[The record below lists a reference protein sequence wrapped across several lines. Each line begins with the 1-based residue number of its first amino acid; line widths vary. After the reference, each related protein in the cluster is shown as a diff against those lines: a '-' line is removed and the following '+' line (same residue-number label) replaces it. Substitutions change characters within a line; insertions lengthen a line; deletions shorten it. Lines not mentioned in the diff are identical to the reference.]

1 MQKILGYLRR
11 AVQEFDLIQNGDRI
25 AVGISGGKDSL
36 VLLAALRDFQKF
48 GLLDYTLVGITLDP
62 QFGGI
67 PTDYSAAAAFCEQL
81 GVEYHLIPT
90 QIGHIVIDVRK
101 ESSPCSLCA
110 KMRRGALH
118 DQAKA
123 FGCNKL
129 ALGHHNDD
137 AIETFLMNLFIEGRI
152 GCYAPKSYLSRKDLT
167 LIRPLSFAPE
177 RDIVHAAKLNVPEI
191 VKSRCPVDG
200 HTMRETM
207 KTFIREQEKQ
217 NPGFKT
223 RVFGAMR
230 RANVDGWGGKTYVRD
245 LAMDNPET
253 NGKAERFH
261 MLEQEIARAE
271 EETAELERE
280 LADPETWKDPD
291 AAAEKNRRYNALKA
305 ETEHL
310 YEQYEETECSL

>member
-48 GLLDYTLVGITLDP
+48 GLLDYSLVGITLDP

-177 RDIVHAAKLNVPEI
+177 RDIVHAAKQHVPEI

-207 KTFIREQEKQ
+207 KTFVREQEKL
-217 NPGFKT
+217 NPGFRT

-261 MLEQEIARAE
+261 MLEQEIAR
-271 EETAELERE
+271 R
-280 LADPETWKDPD
+280 
-291 AAAEKNRRYNALKA
+291 LK
-305 ETEHL
+305 EG
-310 YEQYEETECSL
+310 QYANLGD

>member
-36 VLLAALRDFQKF
+36 VLLAALRDFQRF
-48 GLLDYTLVGITLDP
+48 GLLDYSLVGITLDP

-67 PTDYSAAAAFCEQL
+67 PTDYSAAASFCEQL

-177 RDIVHAAKLNVPEI
+177 RDIVHAAKQNVPEI

-207 KTFIREQEKQ
+207 KTFIREQEKL
-217 NPGFKT
+217 NPGFRT

-261 MLEQEIARAE
+261 MLEQEIARRLKE
-271 EETAELERE
+271 GQY
-280 LADPETWKDPD
+280 ADLGD
-291 AAAEKNRRYNALKA
+291 
-305 ETEHL
+305 
-310 YEQYEETECSL
+310 

>member
-36 VLLAALRDFQKF
+36 VLLAALHDFQRF
-48 GLLDYTLVGITLDP
+48 GLLDYSLVGITLDP
-62 QFGGI
+62 QFGGV

-177 RDIVHAAKLNVPEI
+177 RDIVHAAKQNVPEI

-207 KTFIREQEKQ
+207 KTFIREQEKL
-217 NPGFKT
+217 NPGFRT

-261 MLEQEIARAE
+261 MLEQEIARRLKE
-271 EETAELERE
+271 GQY
-280 LADPETWKDPD
+280 ADLGD
-291 AAAEKNRRYNALKA
+291 
-305 ETEHL
+305 
-310 YEQYEETECSL
+310 

>member
-261 MLEQEIARAE
+261 MLEQEIARRLKE
-271 EETAELERE
+271 GQY
-280 LADPETWKDPD
+280 ADLG
-291 AAAEKNRRYNALKA
+291 N
-305 ETEHL
+305 
-310 YEQYEETECSL
+310 

>member
-36 VLLAALRDFQKF
+36 VLLAALRDFQRF
-48 GLLDYTLVGITLDP
+48 GLLDYSLVGITLDP

-67 PTDYSAAAAFCEQL
+67 PTDYSAAAAFCEQI

-123 FGCNKL
+123 LGCNKL

-137 AIETFLMNLFIEGRI
+137 AIETFLMNLFIEGGSAAMHRNPTCPARI
-152 GCYAPKSYLSRKDLT
+152 
-167 LIRPLSFAPE
+167 
-177 RDIVHAAKLNVPEI
+177 
-191 VKSRCPVDG
+191 
-200 HTMRETM
+200 
-207 KTFIREQEKQ
+207 
-217 NPGFKT
+217 
-223 RVFGAMR
+223 
-230 RANVDGWGGKTYVRD
+230 
-245 LAMDNPET
+245 
-253 NGKAERFH
+253 
-261 MLEQEIARAE
+261 
-271 EETAELERE
+271 
-280 LADPETWKDPD
+280 
-291 AAAEKNRRYNALKA
+291 
-305 ETEHL
+305 
-310 YEQYEETECSL
+310 

>member
-36 VLLAALRDFQKF
+36 VLLAALRDFQRF
-48 GLLDYTLVGITLDP
+48 GLLDYELVGITLDP
-62 QFGGI
+62 QFNGV
-67 PTDYSAAAAFCEQL
+67 PTDYSPVAEFCEKI
-81 GVEYHLIPT
+81 GVEYHMIPT
-90 QIGHIVIDVRK
+90 QIGHIVIDIRK

-118 DQAKA
+118 DNAKA
-123 FGCNKL
+123 LGCNKL

-177 RDIVHAAKLNVPEI
+177 RDIVHAAKQNIPEI

-217 NPGFKT
+217 NPGFRT

-245 LAMDNPET
+245 LSMDNPET

-261 MLEQEIARAE
+261 MLEQEIARRLKE
-271 EETAELERE
+271 GQY
-280 LADPETWKDPD
+280 ADLGD
-291 AAAEKNRRYNALKA
+291 
-305 ETEHL
+305 
-310 YEQYEETECSL
+310 

>member
-177 RDIVHAAKLNVPEI
+177 RDIVHAAKLHVPEV

-207 KTFIREQEKQ
+207 KAFIREQEKQ

-230 RANVDGWGGKTYVRD
+230 RANVDGWGGKTYVRE
-245 LAMDNPET
+245 LSMDNPET
-253 NGKAERFH
+253 NGKPERFH
-261 MLEQEIARAE
+261 MLEREIARR
-271 EETAELERE
+271 LRE
-280 LADPETWKDPD
+280 GQYADLG
-291 AAAEKNRRYNALKA
+291 N
-305 ETEHL
+305 
-310 YEQYEETECSL
+310 

>member
-36 VLLAALRDFQKF
+36 VLLAALRDFQRF
-48 GLLDYTLVGITLDP
+48 GLLDYELVGITLDP
-62 QFGGI
+62 QFNGV
-67 PTDYSAAAAFCEQL
+67 PTDYSPAAEFCEKI

-90 QIGHIVIDVRK
+90 QIGHIVIDIRK

-118 DQAKA
+118 DNAKA
-123 FGCNKL
+123 LGCNKL

-177 RDIVHAAKLNVPEI
+177 RDIVHAAKQNIPEI

-245 LAMDNPET
+245 LSMDNPET

-261 MLEQEIARAE
+261 MLEQEIARRLKE
-271 EETAELERE
+271 GQY
-280 LADPETWKDPD
+280 ADLGD
-291 AAAEKNRRYNALKA
+291 
-305 ETEHL
+305 
-310 YEQYEETECSL
+310 

>member
-36 VLLAALRDFQKF
+36 VLLAAMREFQRF
-48 GLLDYTLVGITLDP
+48 QLVDYELVGLTLDP
-62 QFGGI
+62 QFDGIAGDYTSVAEYCAQHKIPYHVI
-67 PTDYSAAAAFCEQL
+67 PTE
-81 GVEYHLIPT
+81 
-90 QIGHIVIDVRK
+90 IGRIVFEVRQ
-101 ESSPCSLCA
+101 EAHPCSLCA

-123 FGCNKL
+123 LGCNKL

-177 RDIVHAAKLNVPEI
+177 RDIIHAAKHNLPQVLR
-191 VKSRCPVDG
+191 SRCPVDG
-200 HTMRETM
+200 HTKREEM
-207 KTFIREQEKQ
+207 KAFIREREKADA
-217 NPGFKT
+217 GFKT

-230 RANVDGWGGKTYVRD
+230 RANVDGWGGKTYLRN
-245 LAMDNPET
+245 LSMDDPAT
-253 NGKAERFH
+253 NGKPERFH
-261 MLEQEIARAE
+261 MLEHAGKMEG
-271 EETAELERE
+271 
-280 LADPETWKDPD
+280 
-291 AAAEKNRRYNALKA
+291 
-305 ETEHL
+305 
-310 YEQYEETECSL
+310 

>member
-48 GLLDYTLVGITLDP
+48 GLLDYSLVGITLDP

-118 DQAKA
+118 DNAKA
-123 FGCNKL
+123 LGCNKL

-177 RDIVHAAKLNVPEI
+177 RDIVHAAKQNIPEI

-245 LAMDNPET
+245 LSMDNPET

-261 MLEQEIARAE
+261 MLEQEIARRLKE
-271 EETAELERE
+271 GQY
-280 LADPETWKDPD
+280 ADLGD
-291 AAAEKNRRYNALKA
+291 
-305 ETEHL
+305 
-310 YEQYEETECSL
+310 

>member
-1 MQKILGYLRR
+1 MPAQI
-11 AVQEFDLIQNGDRI
+11 
-25 AVGISGGKDSL
+25 
-36 VLLAALRDFQKF
+36 
-48 GLLDYTLVGITLDP
+48 DP
-62 QFGGI
+62 QFGGV

-261 MLEQEIARAE
+261 MLEQEIARRLKE
-271 EETAELERE
+271 GQY
-280 LADPETWKDPD
+280 ADLG
-291 AAAEKNRRYNALKA
+291 N
-305 ETEHL
+305 
-310 YEQYEETECSL
+310 

>member
-36 VLLAALRDFQKF
+36 VLLAALRDFQRF
-48 GLLDYTLVGITLDP
+48 GLLDYELVGITLDP
-62 QFGGI
+62 QFNGV
-67 PTDYSAAAAFCEQL
+67 PTDYSPVAEFCEKI
-81 GVEYHLIPT
+81 GVEYHMIPT
-90 QIGHIVIDVRK
+90 QIGHIVIDIRK

-118 DQAKA
+118 DNAKA
-123 FGCNKL
+123 LGCNKL

-177 RDIVHAAKLNVPEI
+177 RDIVHAAKQNIPEI

-245 LAMDNPET
+245 LSMDNPET

-261 MLEQEIARAE
+261 MLEQEIARRLKE
-271 EETAELERE
+271 GQY
-280 LADPETWKDPD
+280 ADLGD
-291 AAAEKNRRYNALKA
+291 
-305 ETEHL
+305 
-310 YEQYEETECSL
+310 

>member
-11 AVQEFDLIQNGDRI
+11 AVLEFDLIQNGDRI

-36 VLLAALRDFQKF
+36 VLLAALRDFQRF
-48 GLLDYTLVGITLDP
+48 GLLDYSLVGITLDP
-62 QFGGI
+62 QFGGV

-90 QIGHIVIDVRK
+90 QIGHIVIDVRR

-177 RDIVHAAKLNVPEI
+177 RDIVHAAKQYVPEI

-230 RANVDGWGGKTYVRD
+230 RANVDGWGGKTFVRD

-261 MLEQEIARAE
+261 MLEQEIARRLKE
-271 EETAELERE
+271 GQY
-280 LADPETWKDPD
+280 ADLG
-291 AAAEKNRRYNALKA
+291 N
-305 ETEHL
+305 
-310 YEQYEETECSL
+310 

>member
-36 VLLAALRDFQKF
+36 VLLAALRDFQRF

-67 PTDYSAAAAFCEQL
+67 PTDYSAASAFCEQL

-177 RDIVHAAKLNVPEI
+177 RDIVHAAKLCVPEI

-230 RANVDGWGGKTYVRD
+230 RANVDGWGGKTFVRD

-261 MLEQEIARAE
+261 MLEQEIARRLKE
-271 EETAELERE
+271 GQY
-280 LADPETWKDPD
+280 ADLG
-291 AAAEKNRRYNALKA
+291 N
-305 ETEHL
+305 
-310 YEQYEETECSL
+310 

>member
-36 VLLAALRDFQKF
+36 VLLAALRDFQRF
-48 GLLDYTLVGITLDP
+48 GLLDYELVGITLDP
-62 QFGGI
+62 QFNGE
-67 PTDYSAAAAFCEQL
+67 PTDYSPVAEFCEKI
-81 GVEYHLIPT
+81 GVEYHMIPT
-90 QIGHIVIDVRK
+90 QIGHIVIDIRK

-118 DQAKA
+118 DNAKA
-123 FGCNKL
+123 LGCNKL

-177 RDIVHAAKLNVPEI
+177 RDIVHAAKQNIPEI

-207 KTFIREQEKQ
+207 KTFIREQEKL
-217 NPGFKT
+217 NPGFRT

-245 LAMDNPET
+245 LSMDNPET

-261 MLEQEIARAE
+261 MLEQEIARRLKE
-271 EETAELERE
+271 GQY
-280 LADPETWKDPD
+280 ADLGD
-291 AAAEKNRRYNALKA
+291 
-305 ETEHL
+305 
-310 YEQYEETECSL
+310 

>member
-152 GCYAPKSYLSRKDLT
+152 GCYAPKSYLSHKDLT

-261 MLEQEIARAE
+261 MLEQEIARRLKE
-271 EETAELERE
+271 GQY
-280 LADPETWKDPD
+280 ADLG
-291 AAAEKNRRYNALKA
+291 N
-305 ETEHL
+305 
-310 YEQYEETECSL
+310 